1 MIQNKDAMDAAR
13 QLLECGQTGRVI
25 DALADEHRP
34 ESPADGYAVQAA
46 LAQLQNEKVVGWKIA
61 ATAQA
66 GRDHINVD
74 RPLAGRLYPSTV
86 FDSGASVSMQSN
98 RMMVAEAEFVFKMGG
113 TLSPQPEPFSEREVA
128 AAIGE
133 LHPGLELP
141 DSRFSDFTR
150 VGTACLIAD
159 NACASQFV
167 LGPAAPLP
175 FTPESLADHPSA
187 LLVNGQ
193 VVSTGKGADALGG
206 PLTALTWLANTLRD
220 LNIPLLA
227 GQFVTTGVTGQPTP
241 VKSGD
246 TCVVDLGSYGSVT
259 VHLT

>member
-1 MIQNKDAMDAAR
+1 MKNDDAMDAAR
-13 QLLECGQTGRVI
+13 QLHECWQLGRVI
-25 DALADEHRP
+25 DVLADPSRP
-34 ESPADGYAVQAA
+34 KTPDDGYAVQAA
-46 LAQLQNEKVVGWKIA
+46 LAQLQAETVIGWKIA

-74 RPLAGRLYPSTV
+74 RPLAGRLFPSIV
-86 FDSGASVSMQSN
+86 FESGASVSMQN
-98 RMMVAEAEFVFKMGG
+98 NQMMVAEAEFVFKMGS
-113 TLSPQPEPFSEREVA
+113 TLNPQAEPFSEPEVA
-128 AAIGE
+128 AAIST

-141 DSRFSDFTR
+141 DSRFSDFTG

-175 FTPESLADHPSA
+175 FSSALLGDHPSA
-187 LLVNGQ
+187 LLVNGH
-193 VVSTGKGADALGG
+193 VVSTGTGADALGG
-206 PLTALTWLANTLRD
+206 PLTALTWLANTLRN
-220 LNIPLLA
+220 LRIPLKA

-246 TCVVDLGSYGSVT
+246 TCVVDLGSYGTVK

>member
-1 MIQNKDAMDAAR
+1 MQTNDAMDAAR
-13 QLLECGQTGRVI
+13 QLHECWQTGRVI
-25 DALADEHRP
+25 DALADTYRP

-46 LAQLQNEKVVGWKIA
+46 LARLQAEKVVGWKIA

-66 GRDHINVD
+66 GREHINVD
-74 RPLAGRLYPSTV
+74 RPLAGRLYPSIV

-98 RMMVAEAEFVFKMGG
+98 RMMVAEAEFVFKMRG
-113 TLSPQPEPFSEREVA
+113 TLNPQPEPFTEGQVA
-128 AAIGE
+128 SAIGA

-167 LGPAAPLP
+167 LGPAAPIPISLD
-175 FTPESLADHPSA
+175 SLADHPSA

-193 VVSTGKGADALGG
+193 VVTTGKGVDALGG
-206 PLTALTWLANTLRD
+206 PLTALAWLANTLRD

-246 TCVVDLGSYGSVT
+246 TCTVDLGSYGAVT
-259 VHLT
+259 VNLT